1 MLQVSLSEKLEVLK
15 NVMASSLTSIII
27 LLIILFLGFLFITTN
42 RHNAKESKKVYILLY
57 ITCLL
62 ALFIQ
67 YRDSFG
73 KMIDYFMNH
82 VFILIYFPNLAV
94 YILAIIIV
102 NIVMWKS
109 MFQRDDKT
117 LKIMNT
123 VAFCSIH
130 YLLVLLLN
138 VISSKGLDIFE
149 ATSVY
154 GNKSALALIELS
166 SSIFVLWILLITIYQ
181 LIKKYQKGKELVLDE
196 IPEESK
202 YNIKMPSSI
211 AVVDIPER
219 VYATENIEKKKEI
232 EEKREK
238 DIVDVYDN
246 MLTLE
251 DYKLLL
257 ELLKKSRSKDQIKE
271 EEFSPRYPVNDFQT
285 LYGKLK

>member
-42 RHNAKESKKVYILLY
+42 RNNAKESKKVYILLY

-219 VYATENIEKKKEI
+219 VYATENVEKKKEI